1 MSPDTIIPAN
11 TKIELL
17 VVEEGKLTR
26 KIARVTSAVKKYIFE
41 KAASRKHPVAGYQI
55 LSS

>member
-11 TKIELL
+11 TKIEML
-17 VVEEGKLTR
+17 VVEQGRLVR
-26 KIARVTSAVKKYIFE
+26 KIARVQNQVKKYIFE
-41 KAASRKHPVAGYQI
+41 KAASRRHPIAGYQI

>member
-11 TKIELL
+11 TKIEML
-17 VVEEGKLTR
+17 VVEEGRLVR
-26 KIARVTSAVKKYIFE
+26 KMARIRNAVKKYIFE
-41 KAASRKHPVAGYQI
+41 KAASKRHPIAGYQI